1 MPRSVPYCIAQRLWL
16 ASAGQRLRNVS
27 LLPRWNNVSV
37 KSTTAVSPHEP
48 KSCEVR
54 FWLVE
59 FYVCYV
65 CCMTQQKACTQ
76 SCQLV
81 IFQLGASPPFSLLPS
96 LSSFFPL
103 SVPFHAADCGAASPD
118 PSDGFVYWAGWKHNV
133 FSASPRL
140 HPDLTLCFQ
149 PKKGLCWVVTTALN
163 LLYNSG

>member
-1 MPRSVPYCIAQRLWL
+1 VPLRNYSLTL
-16 ASAGQRLRNVS
+16 TQRLRNVS

-37 KSTTAVSPHEP
+37 KSTTAVSPREP

-76 SCQLV
+76 SCQLI
-81 IFQLGASPPFSLLPS
+81 IFQLGASPPFSLLSS
-96 LSSFFPL
+96 LSFFFPL

-118 PSDGFVYWAGWKHNV
+118 PSVGSVCWIQGSTQTSHCV
-133 FSASPRL
+133 FSLKR
-140 HPDLTLCFQ
+140 TLLSGDNSCEFTLQ
-149 PKKGLCWVVTTALN
+149 QWLK
-163 LLYNSG
+163 LLFLAHCTH